1 MGGGN
6 AQKSAK
12 ARQMKQEKMKTAS
25 KGARP
30 PPRAAPEIFPRSPA
44 RPPPLINSPRSDPS
58 ADSSATHHSSIPNA
72 TGSQLAD
79 NAKAMNIQCKV
90 CLQTFVST
98 TASVKLKE
106 HADNKHPKNPYEQC
120 FPNNPL

>member
-30 PPRAAPEIFPRSPA
+30 PPRAAPEIFPRSPRA
-44 RPPPLINSPRSDPS
+44 TAAINSPRSDPS

>member
-25 KGARP
+25 K
-30 PPRAAPEIFPRSPA
+30 
-44 RPPPLINSPRSDPS
+44 
-58 ADSSATHHSSIPNA
+58 
-72 TGSQLAD
+72 GSQLAD